1 VAEPALAARLARL
14 GAHSTCRL
22 THYGRKSGKP
32 YQVTLWFTVDGDT
45 IWLSTARSSRQ
56 WVRNVQKNPRVEL
69 AIGGDTISG
78 RVEQVHERDL
88 GRRVMELVTT
98 KYWYLR
104 PFVGAIRLFGRDPI
118 PDASFRVRIE
128 DGAKA

>member
-45 IWLSTARSSRQ
+45 IWLSTAKSSRQ
-56 WVRNVQKNPRVEL
+56 WVRNVQRTPRVEIT
-69 AIGGDTISG
+69 AGGDTIAG
-78 RVEQVHERDL
+78 RVEQVHDRALE
-88 GRRVMELVTT
+88 RRVMDLTIA

-104 PFVGAIRLFGRDPI
+104 PFIGAARLFGWDPV
-118 PDASFRVRIE
+118 PDASFRVQLASPN
-128 DGAKA
+128 G